1 MDQVIAYLKES
12 YNELMNKVTWPSMP
26 NLLSSA
32 RLVIVASL
40 LIAVAVFLMDLISKQ
55 VMTFIYNLNG

>member
-1 MDQVIAYLKES
+1 MNQVIGYLKES
-12 YNELMNKVTWPSMP
+12 YNELLHKVTWPTLP

-40 LIAVAVFLMDLISKQ
+40 IIALLVFVMDLVAKQ
-55 VMTFIYNLNG
+55 VITFIYELNG

>member
-1 MDQVIAYLKES
+1 MDQVITYLKES
-12 YNELMNKVTWPSMP
+12 YNELLHKVTWPTLP

-40 LIAVAVFLMDLISKQ
+40 LIAVMVFLMDLVSKQ
-55 VMTFIYNLNG
+55 VVTFIYNLNG

>member
-1 MDQVIAYLKES
+1 MDRITAYLKEC
-12 YNELMNKVTWPSMP
+12 YHELLHKVTWPTMP

-40 LIAVAVFLMDLISKQ
+40 LIAVLVFLMDLVSKQ
-55 VMTFIYNLNG
+55 VVTFIYNLNG

>member
-1 MDQVIAYLKES
+1 MDQVISYLKES
-12 YNELMNKVTWPSMP
+12 YNEMMNKVTWPTLPS
-26 NLLSSA
+26 LLSSA

-40 LIAVAVFLMDLISKQ
+40 LIAVLVFFMDLVSKQ

>member
-1 MDQVIAYLKES
+1 MNQVVAYLKES
-12 YNELMNKVTWPSMP
+12 YNELLHKVTWPTMP

-40 LIAVAVFLMDLISKQ
+40 LISILVFVMDVVSDQ
-55 VMTFIYNLNG
+55 VVTFIYGMNG

>member
-1 MDQVIAYLKES
+1 MDQVISYLKES
-12 YNELMNKVTWPSMP
+12 YNEMMNKVTWPTLPS
-26 NLLSSA
+26 LLSSA

-40 LIAVAVFLMDLISKQ
+40 LIALVVFVMDLVSKQ

>member
-1 MDQVIAYLKES
+1 MDQVISYLKES
-12 YNELMNKVTWPSMP
+12 YNELMHKVTWPTLP

-32 RLVIVASL
+32 RVVIAASLVIA
-40 LIAVAVFLMDLISKQ
+40 LIIFFMDLVSKQ

>member
-1 MDQVIAYLKES
+1 MNQVIEYLKES
-12 YNELMNKVTWPSMP
+12 YDELLHKVTWPSMA

-40 LIAVAVFLMDLISKQ
+40 LISIAVFVMDLVSKQ
-55 VMTFIYNLNG
+55 VVTFIYNLNG

>member
-1 MDQVIAYLKES
+1 MNQVLGYLKES
-12 YNELMNKVTWPSMP
+12 YNELLHKVTWPTLP

-40 LIAVAVFLMDLISKQ
+40 IIALMVFVMDAVSKQ
-55 VMTFIYNLNG
+55 VVTFIYDLNS

>member
-1 MDQVIAYLKES
+1 MDQVISYLKES
-12 YNELMNKVTWPSMP
+12 YNEMLNKVTWPTLPS
-26 NLLSSA
+26 LLSSA

-40 LIAVAVFLMDLISKQ
+40 LIAAVVFVMDLVSKQ

>member
-1 MDQVIAYLKES
+1 MDQVISYLKES
-12 YNELMNKVTWPSMP
+12 YNEMLNKVTWPTLPS
-26 NLLSSA
+26 LLSSA

-40 LIAVAVFLMDLISKQ
+40 LIALVVFVMDLVSKQ